1 MDGPE
6 PIEPPEHLLHVV
18 GEDRSEVPSAGEAE
32 GGRLGR
38 LYSLHAPAAERL
50 AYLLTGDPELAE
62 DLVQEAFVKVAGRF
76 ADIREPQAFEAY
88 LRRTVVNLTHMH
100 FRRRRLERA
109 YLEREARRPPATSEL
124 PDVATREDLKEALL
138 ALPERQRAAVVLRFY
153 EDMSETQIAEV
164 LRCRPGTVKSL
175 LARGVEGLR
184 RRSAEESR

>member
-1 MDGPE
+1 
-6 PIEPPEHLLHVV
+6 VA
-18 GEDRSEVPSAGEAE
+18 GEDLTEVASAGEDE

-38 LYSLHAPAAERL
+38 LYALHAPASVRL
-50 AYLLTGDPELAE
+50 AYLLTGDPALAE

-88 LRRTVVNLTHMH
+88 LRRTVVNLARMH

-109 YLEREARRPPATSEL
+109 HLEREAGRPPVTSDL
-124 PDVATREDLKEALL
+124 PDVASRQDMKEALL
-138 ALPERQRAAVVLRFY
+138 ALPERQRAAIVLRFY
-153 EDMSETQIAEV
+153 EDMSELQIAEA

-184 RRSAEESR
+184 RRSAEESK